1 MAVLTDPISDF
12 LTRWKNASRARKE
25 DFSAPFSRVK
35 AEIARILQEEGYI
48 WSYEV
53 DTTGKHPVI
62 KVKNKYTGAGPTN
75 RAVVTD
81 IKRVSKPGM
90 RQYVQVDDIP
100 RVLGGLGIAILS
112 TSRGVMSGAQAKK
125 QRVGGELL
133 ALVW

>member
-1 MAVLTDPISDF
+1 MAVMTDPISDF
-12 LTRWKNASRARKE
+12 LTRWKNASSARKE
-25 DFSAPFSRVK
+25 EFSAPFSRVK

-48 WSYEV
+48 WSSEV
-53 DTTGKHPVI
+53 DTTGNHPVI
-62 KVKNKYTGAGPTN
+62 KVKNKYVGV
-75 RAVVTD
+75 RSVVTNV
-81 IKRVSKPGM
+81 KRVSKPGM

-112 TSRGVMSGAQAKK
+112 TSKGVMSGSQAKK